1 MSKLLS
7 LLGAGVLALSF
18 SGIAAAADNTTTQQQ
33 NQPQTQQSN
42 QAQPGSAEQREQE
55 YLAALKKCDAM
66 SNAGDKQKCIDAAK
80 KKHGQM

>member
-7 LLGAGVLALSF
+7 LFGAGMLALSF
-18 SGIAAAADNTTTQQQ
+18 GAAQAADNTNQQG
-33 NQPQTQQSN
+33 QTQAQQPTT
-42 QAQPGSAEQREQE
+42 QAQPGTAEQREQE
-55 YLAALKKCDAM
+55 YLAALKKCDGM